1 VLEFI
6 DPDHLRRLVESMDKA
21 VESLS
26 HLSTTLLNISRGG
39 FDHDGRLRSR
49 VEWLDDGWIKVRVD
63 GGSAMNIDV
72 VSVLRELS
80 WSINKQVEATSLI
93 RDSVGLD
100 GAPPPPGGV
109 VLLGFDGEY
118 LRRVRVAPDGKLLA
132 QLG

>member
-6 DPDHLRRLVESMDKA
+6 DPDYLRRLVESMGRV

-26 HLSTTLLNISRGG
+26 HLSTTLQNISRGG
-39 FDHDGRLRSR
+39 FDFEGEIRSR
-49 VEWLDDGWIKVRVD
+49 IMWINDGYVRVMVHHD
-63 GGSAMNIDV
+63 SAVNIDL

-80 WSINKQVEATSLI
+80 WAINSQLEAKSLL
-93 RDSVGLD
+93 RESVGFD